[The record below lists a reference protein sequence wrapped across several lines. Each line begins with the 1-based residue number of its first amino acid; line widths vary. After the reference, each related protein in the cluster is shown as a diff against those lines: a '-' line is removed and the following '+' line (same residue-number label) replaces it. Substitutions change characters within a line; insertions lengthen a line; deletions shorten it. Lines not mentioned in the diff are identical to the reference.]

1 MFGGLSRLSPG
12 DVFVKQYSAKVPV
25 PCSFTRHWQ
34 VDRTRAALCRTAELA
49 SDKWHAVDRRIVER
63 ERLEKQRHF
72 SLCSYSVLLCKRERL
87 SPTTSLLICEAL
99 RQSSLTNYSSARIQA
114 LATTRLRSQRRRRF
128 SGGRSFCQMLCASS
142 LSLVSP
148 KGTRDHFRFCRIGSV

>member
-1 MFGGLSRLSPG
+1 MLL
-12 DVFVKQYSAKVPV
+12 YSATGKWIV
-25 PCSFTRHWQ
+25 H
-34 VDRTRAALCRTAELA
+34 ALLCAELRNSRATNGTRWTVA
-49 SDKWHAVDRRIVER
+49 SWR
-63 ERLEKQRHF
+63 ENGSKNSVVHF

-128 SGGRSFCQMLCASS
+128 SRGRSFCQMLCASS

>member
-1 MFGGLSRLSPG
+1 MLLS
-12 DVFVKQYSAKVPV
+12 VPLTSGSYTR
-25 PCSFTRHWQ
+25 CSVQNCGNSRATNGTRW
-34 VDRTRAALCRTAELA
+34 
-49 SDKWHAVDRRIVER
+49 DRRIVER
-63 ERLEKQRHF
+63 ETARKNSVVSF

-128 SGGRSFCQMLCASS
+128 SRGRSFCQMLCASS